1 MRDRILLTAAGLSAL
16 VVVLHEL
23 AGAPMVLPPLSEAGL
38 PPEVV
43 ALHHFSWH
51 AGSVLGLLL
60 AALFFVAARR
70 DGMQVVARV
79 ATFAACA
86 LGAVAVS
93 LAVTLSDA
101 LWGTPAPYVWWAVG
115 ALGAIGSRSSFE

>member
-1 MRDRILLTAAGLSAL
+1 MITEHPFIHRLRPPILNLWKPLKEESSSSRRSNSATKN
-16 VVVLHEL
+16 
-23 AGAPMVLPPLSEAGL
+23 S
-38 PPEVV
+38 
-43 ALHHFSWH
+43 
-51 AGSVLGLLL
+51 AGSGLGVLL

-115 ALGAIGSRSSFE
+115 ALGAIGSRTSFE